1 MVTIHHHTYHS
12 IFGGIHT
19 MILKPNTS
27 SKSRQPAAKNIR
39 LKAAFLT
46 AFLTASIGMLTPT
59 FSMSATTTS
68 STPQVNLII
77 DGRTITADPAPMIK
91 NDRTVVPL
99 RVVSEALGAEVTWN
113 AEDRSVLI
121 EKAGR
126 VILLRIDRSL
136 VDYTFDG
143 FKHYQLSDVQPFI
156 HQDRT
161 FVPLRLIS
169 NALGVGIT
177 WEGETRTVRV
187 DASTSAVVEPFFD
200 IKLTSVKPNA
210 LIPGTTSLQSTFS
223 SAPPAKAALIKYLL
237 VDPSTG
243 KGLVIAQ
250 GSDLSGA
257 YIWNPKIKDQGSKI
271 LAAALYSADGQFLG
285 GDAVPVTIGISPAV
299 ALTLTGVE
307 AGQPA
312 TGTVSLSTRL
322 NFAAAYVKYEILHLA
337 SGKILATDVQDP
349 LGTYAWTPTVAFNGD
364 VTVKVTAY
372 DQKHQ
377 AYPGQSVNLTVNVP
391 RQLAMGG
398 VKAGQ
403 TISKPVSLIAVR
415 NFDALATEY
424 ILRDPVT
431 RQEEYLAQIPYGA
444 HVWFPG
450 PAYTGSKELLV
461 RVKGMDGQWYTSA
474 PVTVELSGSNRLLLR
489 GAGPDQ
495 VITTAAPA
503 KLSALSNFDIS
514 RIRYVLTHSTSGKVK
529 VLADLQG
536 GASEFTYTPVPGD
549 DGLYKLKAIAT
560 AASGQTIET
569 EEVAVT
575 VYTGKLYGPQPII
588 EKSKFLS
595 MASNLAINDFSKT
608 GMSAALQTAQAILET
623 GWGQSVPVDKY
634 TGRLSSNLF
643 GIKGSGPAGSVVSNT
658 WEEYNGVT
666 FRVDAKFRAY
676 YSANESWADHK
687 QFLLTGA
694 RYEPVRAVMYD
705 SSLGAWALKRAGYA
719 TDSKYPIKLMD
730 LIETYEL
737 YKLDEIDL

>member
-1 MVTIHHHTYHS
+1 
-12 IFGGIHT
+12 
-19 MILKPNTS
+19 MILKLDAPPKMPHT
-27 SKSRQPAAKNIR
+27 AVKNKMI
-39 LKAAFLT
+39 KAALLT
-46 AFLTASIGMLTPT
+46 ALVTASIGIPSPAFATPV
-59 FSMSATTTS
+59 
-68 STPQVNLII
+68 STPPVNLII
-77 DGRTITADPAPMIK
+77 DGQTITADPAPMIK

-99 RVVSEALGAEVTWN
+99 RVVSETLGAEVTWN
-113 AEDRSVLI
+113 ATDRSVLI
-121 EKAGR
+121 EKGTR
-126 VILLRIDRSL
+126 TILLRIDRSL

-143 FKHYQLSDVQPFI
+143 LKHYQFSDVQPFI

-169 NALGVGIT
+169 NALGVGIS
-177 WEGETRTVRV
+177 WEESTRTVRV
-187 DASTSAVVEPFFD
+187 DSSTSAVIEPFFD
-200 IKLTSVKPNA
+200 IKLTSIKPNA
-210 LIPGTTSLQSTFS
+210 LIPGTTTLQSTFAA
-223 SAPPAKAALIKYLL
+223 APPTKAAKIKYLL

-250 GSDLSGA
+250 GSDLSGS
-257 YIWNPKIKDQGSKI
+257 YTWNPKMRDQGAKV
-271 LAAALYSADGQFLG
+271 LATALYSESGQFLG
-285 GDAVPVTIGISPAV
+285 GDAVPVTISISPVV
-299 ALTLTGVE
+299 ALTVTGVE

-312 TGTVSLSTRL
+312 ADTVNLSTRL
-322 NFAAAYVKYEILHLA
+322 NFGAAYVKYEIVHLA
-337 SGKILATDVQDP
+337 SGKTLATDVQDP
-349 LGTYAWTPTVAFNGD
+349 LGTYTWTPTVEFNGD
-364 VTVKVTAY
+364 VALKVTAY

-377 AYPGQSVNLTVNVP
+377 AYPGQTVNLAVNVP
-391 RQLAMGG
+391 RSLALGG

-415 NFDALATEY
+415 NFDAQATEY

-431 RQEEYLAQIPYGA
+431 QKDEYLAQIPYGA

-450 PAYTGSKELLV
+450 PAYSGSKELLV
-461 RVKGMDGQWYTSA
+461 RVKDMTGQWYTSD
-474 PVTVELSGSNRLLLR
+474 PVPVELSGSNRLLLR

-495 VITTAAPA
+495 VITTAVPA
-503 KLSALSNFDIS
+503 KLSAQSNFELS
-514 RIRYVLTHSTSGKVK
+514 GIRYILTQTSTGKQKIV
-529 VLADLQG
+529 ASLQG
-536 GASEFTYTPVPGD
+536 NGTDFTYTPAPGD
-549 DGLYKLKAIAT
+549 DGQYKLKAVAT
-560 AASGQTIET
+560 TTTGQTVET

-575 VYTGKLYGPQPII
+575 VYTGKIYGPQPII

-595 MASNLAINDFSKT
+595 MASNLATYDFRQS

-643 GIKGSGPAGSVVSNT
+643 GIKGTGPAGSVTSNT
-658 WEEYNGVT
+658 WEEYNGVA

-687 QFLLTGA
+687 KFLLTGA
-694 RYEPVRAVMYD
+694 RYEIFRSVIFD

-730 LIETYEL
+730 LIETHQL